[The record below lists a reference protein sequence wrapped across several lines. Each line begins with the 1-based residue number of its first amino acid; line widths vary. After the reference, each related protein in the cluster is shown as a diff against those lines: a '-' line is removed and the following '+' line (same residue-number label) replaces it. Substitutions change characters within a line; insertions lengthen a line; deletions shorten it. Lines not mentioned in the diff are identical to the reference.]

1 MKKQKVQL
9 VAVLVLLAVVL
20 SSFLLLREW
29 NRREDAKTD
38 AETVSLLSLDASS
51 VTGITVRTET
61 EGIRYQLIRDGESW
75 AVRDASGGN
84 LPAKADIAQQM
95 LDAVISLEGT
105 HPIANAANL
114 SQYGLEPPGMTIEIE
129 TETEAG
135 QARVH
140 VIEIGDL
147 STAASMY
154 YARMDG
160 AGDVYLI
167 TTLVKSLYDV
177 QPDTL
182 MAEDADN
189 DS

>member
-29 NRREDAKTD
+29 NRREDAKKD
-38 AETVSLLSLDASS
+38 PEKFVLLSLDASS
-51 VTGITVRTET
+51 VTGISVMTET
-61 EGIRYQLIRDGESW
+61 EGVRYRLVRDRESW
-75 AVRDASGGN
+75 SVKDASGVDQ
-84 LPAKADIAQQM
+84 PAKSDLARQM

-105 HPIANAANL
+105 QPITNATNL

-135 QARVH
+135 QAQMH

-154 YARMDG
+154 YARTDG
-160 AGDVYLI
+160 AEDVCLI
-167 TTLVKSLYDV
+167 TTLVKSLFDV

-182 MAEDADN
+182 IAD
-189 DS
+189 DSDTGS

>member
-1 MKKQKVQL
+1 MAIL
-9 VAVLVLLAVVL
+9 VAVLL
-20 SSFLLLREW
+20 SFFVLREW
-29 NRREDAKTD
+29 NRREDAKKD
-38 AETVSLLSLDASS
+38 PEKSVLLSLDASS
-51 VTGITVRTET
+51 VTDITVMTET
-61 EGIRYQLIRDGESW
+61 EGVRYRLLREGESW
-75 AVRDASGGN
+75 TVRDASGGDQ
-84 LPAKADIAQQM
+84 PAKTDIARQM
-95 LDAVISLEGT
+95 LDAVVSLEGT
-105 HPIANAANL
+105 QPIANAANL

-182 MAEDADN
+182 TAEDAGN